1 MFLILF
7 PWYNN
12 SYRKIGI
19 DTLPNKLRVTIPQL
33 RDGKTWC
40 EIKHYNFYT
49 LITPYLG
56 KISPPPFPHSAG
68 KYL

>member
-49 LITPYLG
+49 PGVSPDSKYWYPPSLG
-56 KISPPPFPHSAG
+56 IKV
-68 KYL
+68 